1 MWHAK
6 FLSHISKFEIEMKKY
21 TTQPEAPK
29 ELKSSF
35 AWKYQ
40 PAKNLMLAFEWFIRR
55 VNQIV

>member
-40 PAKNLMLAFEWFIRR
+40 PAKNLMLAFEW
-55 VNQIV
+55 